1 MSGLHRPQSLPVDPR
16 PDGGQAP
23 LTLATTSRPKA
34 QTSKG
39 DLSFLKK
46 SRARHAS
53 DSSKFRWLTEW
64 LTGRTSPTAP
74 TPYFHCNHAL
84 GMSRN
89 HANPFAS
96 GAKGRRFESC
106 SGRFCHVA
114 RHSSL
119 FLLNQLRAS
128 FSRPTVWPCLG
139 GLRSCSGSAT
149 DPQKAT
155 GGPVAVRLLTGIMSV
170 HATKGAT

>member
-106 SGRFCHVA
+106 LGYKMKWVFPAGSCGKPEVHTAQPRAPYAPKRTLSRLRKVIPPRGFAHQGRPG
-114 RHSSL
+114 RPSSQHQDEVL
-119 FLLNQLRAS
+119 IPNAS
-128 FSRPTVWPCLG
+128 L
-139 GLRSCSGSAT
+139 
-149 DPQKAT
+149 
-155 GGPVAVRLLTGIMSV
+155 
-170 HATKGAT
+170 